1 MKNKLTLIA
10 LIALFFT
17 PVLVAVVLN
26 SEWVDWR
33 ASPEK
38 AHGELIDP
46 VSPLGQFSH
55 LDAGGTPREPS
66 DLLDRWQLV
75 LIAGQTCDDACL
87 ETAGLMHNIRLA
99 QDRHQ
104 NEVGLMILVR
114 QEMAP
119 ETRRRITG
127 LDRAWLLFD
136 GVAGS
141 ALAKRFPD
149 AVDGSLYIVDPEANI
164 IERFAPGANLNG
176 VRKDLDRL
184 LTWTLREQQS

>member
-1 MKNKLTLIA
+1 MNNKLTLIA
-10 LIALFFT
+10 LIALFLA
-17 PVLVAVVLN
+17 PVLVAVVLH

-33 ASPEK
+33 AAPER

-46 VSPLGQFSH
+46 VFPLGQFRH
-55 LDAGGTPREPS
+55 ADAGGTSRELD

-75 LIAGQTCDDACL
+75 LIAGQTCGGACL

-104 NEVGLMILVR
+104 DQVGLMMLVR
-114 QEMAP
+114 QEMTP
-119 ETRRRITG
+119 ETRRRIND
-127 LDRAWLLFD
+127 LDPAWLLFD
-136 GVAGS
+136 GVAGR

-149 AVDGSLYIVDPEANI
+149 PADGSLYIVDPEANI
-164 IERFAPGANLNG
+164 IERFSPGADLNG